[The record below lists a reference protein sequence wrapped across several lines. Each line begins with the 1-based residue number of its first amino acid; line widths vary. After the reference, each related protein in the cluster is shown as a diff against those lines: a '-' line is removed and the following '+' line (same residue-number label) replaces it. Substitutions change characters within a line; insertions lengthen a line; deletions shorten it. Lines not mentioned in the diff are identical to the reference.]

1 VFTAG
6 GVFVT
11 GNITASGDVVAQN
24 VNSLSDATLKTNITP
39 ITNASTVVD
48 GLNGVGYDWADGS
61 GHAYGMI
68 AQQVEEVIPEAVKTD
83 ANGIKSV
90 NYSMVIPFLVE
101 TVKQLRQDIAEIKAQ
116 LKK

>member
-1 VFTAG
+1 
-6 GVFVT
+6 VT
-11 GNITASGDVVAQN
+11 AQN
-24 VNSLSDATLKTNITP
+24 VNSLSDATLKANVAP
-39 ITNASTVVD
+39 IENAGTVVD
-48 GLNGVGYDWADGS
+48 GLNGVGYDWQDGS

-101 TVKQLRQDIAEIKAQ
+101 TVKQLRQDIAEIKTQ